1 MTAWECR
8 KARTIMLIKDLSGT
22 QGSGLTL
29 ATDLVCDIKK
39 TILFPYSLLLYLSK
53 TLLSLNSFSTGA
65 GVNYKLLG
73 IISVPSCH
81 VI

>member
-1 MTAWECR
+1 
-8 KARTIMLIKDLSGT
+8 MLIKDLSGT

-53 TLLSLNSFSTGA
+53 LYFPSTLFLLCSCKLQALRYNLCPILSCYLAEGTMDLCRG
-65 GVNYKLLG
+65 L
-73 IISVPSCH
+73 
-81 VI
+81 